1 MAAFTKLEVKL
12 ISHTT
17 KPQVHAKLSN
27 EIPKKKKQ
35 SKERKCKINC
45 TSQQN
50 SRTKTKI
57 EVFCLRASITE
68 VGELA
73 ISELPALPSSLR
85 FQFLA
90 LRIVTNLR
98 RRRSR
103 RHRKKEEEVNG
114 NQSRQEN
121 AYTNPRNSM
130 EF

>member
-17 KPQVHAKLSN
+17 KLQVHAKLSN
-27 EIPKKKKQ
+27 EIPNKKKSKAKQ
-35 SKERKCKINC
+35 SKARKCKIHC

-50 SRTKTKI
+50 SETKTKI

-68 VGELA
+68 LGEVA

-90 LRIVTNLR
+90 LRIVTHLG

-103 RHRKKEEEVNG
+103 RHRKEEKKKVNG
-114 NQSRQEN
+114 NQSQGKCSHK
-121 AYTNPRNSM
+121 P
-130 EF
+130 